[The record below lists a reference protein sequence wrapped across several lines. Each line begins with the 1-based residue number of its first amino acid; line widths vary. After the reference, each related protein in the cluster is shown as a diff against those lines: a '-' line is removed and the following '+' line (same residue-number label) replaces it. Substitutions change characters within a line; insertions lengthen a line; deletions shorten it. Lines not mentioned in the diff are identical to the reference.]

1 MAAAAEQTPEEVL
14 TEKLKERLAAE
25 FVSAKDLSD
34 GCGSKYQ
41 CVIVSTQ
48 FDGKAL
54 LASSPSRPP
63 PLVPSQPEGFAAAC
77 RSGTAWSTRR

>member
-34 GCGSKYQ
+34 GCGSKFQ

-54 LASSPSRPP
+54 LARSPASPQP
-63 PLVPSQPEGFAAAC
+63 HTHTTPSPV
-77 RSGTAWSTRR
+77 

>member
-34 GCGSKYQ
+34 GCGSKFQ

-54 LASSPSRPP
+54 LASSPASPQP
-63 PLVPSQPEGFAAAC
+63 HTHTTPSPV
-77 RSGTAWSTRR
+77 